1 MANIVKLKN
10 KSRNSRSLS
19 FTRCYRTRT
28 TAEDK
33 RLRFTS
39 PKLPLA
45 TSFIRKTLYEIVPPP
60 KKEYLKIEGEL
71 LLLSLTEARRCKT
84 LLIFLKEAG
93 KRDDT

>member
-10 KSRNSRSLS
+10 KPRNSRSLS
-19 FTRCYRTRT
+19 LTWCYRTRT
-28 TAEDK
+28 TADK

-60 KKEYLKIEGEL
+60 KKEYLKIQGEL
-71 LLLSLTEARRCKT
+71 L
-84 LLIFLKEAG
+84 
-93 KRDDT
+93 